1 MKEGREQKLAPFN
14 FQQMSMIT
22 SLAAALLYLG
32 LYDESLGLLAAVTT
46 IVASIAATAGFSGL
60 LPVGNSV
67 QATGMPRRELDGTG
81 FLRTTSNGLGLTARD
96 SLSSD
101 GSRCRGLGDYGCGR
115 DSLQNANG
123 AVIGMGGGREGKQ
136 TKNSKNHL
144 HINSLNVFAE
154 VFGDKSHYSR
164 IRQKSKLLANNAK
177 MDNMGGYPGGMG

>member
-1 MKEGREQKLAPFN
+1 MKEGREQRLAPFN

-22 SLAAALLYLG
+22 SLAAATALLYLG

-46 IVASIAATAGFSGL
+46 IVASIAATASFSGL

-154 VFGDKSHYSR
+154 MFGDKVIIVESARKVNCSPIMR
-164 IRQKSKLLANNAK
+164 K
-177 MDNMGGYPGGMG
+177 